1 MARLQNVLAL
11 AIATIASHSLG
22 QGVRTLQYDAT
33 SGMFVDVADAVD
45 PAVETTLFDCWT
57 TPSFGGQSRWQGNI
71 LTGFD
76 AVGEDMIAT
85 GNLGGV
91 VTDIGYSLANL
102 SSTRSI
108 RFNRITFSFWSLEGM
123 LIASHSRDEFFA
135 VPIRPG
141 ELVQIFFGS
150 NQFRQIG
157 IVVPDQFVLTIQ
169 RESFDNVPASA
180 FGVMWSSPV
189 TAGTSSQFYRNFTTG
204 QSIDLGSAQNNLT
217 MYVKTD
223 PIPSPSC
230 ASLLTASS
238 LLALRRRRGFQRGR
252 GRQSG

>member
-1 MARLQNVLAL
+1 MARLQNVMAL

-22 QGVRTLQYDAT
+22 QSVRTLQYDAA

-76 AVGEDMIAT
+76 KVGEDMLGT
-85 GNLGGV
+85 SQLGGV
-91 VTDIGYSLANL
+91 VTDIGYSIANL
-102 SSTRSI
+102 SSNRSI
-108 RFNRITFSFWSLEGM
+108 RFNRITYDFWTLDGV
-123 LIASHSRDEFFA
+123 LIASRSQDEFFA
-135 VPIRPG
+135 SAILPG
-141 ELVQIFFGS
+141 QLARIFFGP
-150 NQFRQIG
+150 NQFRNFNV
-157 IVVPDQFVLTIQ
+157 VVPDLFYMTVQ
-169 RESFDNVPASA
+169 RESFDGVPASA
-180 FGVMWSSPV
+180 FGAMWSSPV

-204 QSIDLGSAQNNLT
+204 ESIDLGSAQNNLT

-223 PIPSPSC
+223 PIPSPSS

-238 LLALRRRRGFQRGR
+238 LLTLRRRR
-252 GRQSG
+252 